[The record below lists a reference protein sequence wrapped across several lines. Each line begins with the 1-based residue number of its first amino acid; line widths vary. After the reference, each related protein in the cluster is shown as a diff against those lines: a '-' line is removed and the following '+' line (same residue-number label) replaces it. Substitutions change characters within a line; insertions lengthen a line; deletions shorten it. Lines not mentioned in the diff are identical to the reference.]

1 MKARFGIGALP
12 FAQFLNDVL
21 HFADLVLG
29 ALAGVD
35 VGNVQ
40 DGFLFGVEHLHD
52 GVGVVTRIEVV
63 ANVELLEV
71 LVAVELFVVGIGYGV
86 EFGFVFWV
94 QHGFGIA
101 AKVGASHGDNVG
113 FVAGHDLTDVIA

>member
-29 ALAGVD
+29 AFARVD

-40 DGFLFGVEHLHD
+40 DGFLVGVEHLHD
-52 GVGVVTRIEVV
+52 GVGSWGIAKVPLGFDLPIGSKAKLAERRIME
-63 ANVELLEV
+63 AGTDRFLWDDDDRLLEFLV
-71 LVAVELFVVGIGYGV
+71 L
-86 EFGFVFWV
+86 
-94 QHGFGIA
+94 
-101 AKVGASHGDNVG
+101 
-113 FVAGHDLTDVIA
+113 